1 MLSVFTVPASAGWA
15 GMIMIRQIVFVAL
28 VGVFSLNVA
37 VSQEVVVYKTA
48 VVALVEDPAVRADF
62 EEGLAAKFREHNY
75 DSMPTYN
82 FVPDIAEVDDAG
94 FAQRLA
100 EEGIQAIL
108 MLRPAAIGAGSTLES
123 VRDEVSPEIYS
134 DIEAFARE
142 ISASGGEDLFVVV
155 HMAIYLIT
163 EDGVELIS
171 SGASWLEEE
180 AESREQGTEQL
191 QNLIVGIVNKTRPLL
206 RQRLGLA
213 PLE

>member
-1 MLSVFTVPASAGWA
+1 MLNVFTVPASAGWA
-15 GMIMIRQIVFVAL
+15 GIFMIRQIAFVAL

-37 VSQEVVVYKTA
+37 VTQDVVIYKA
-48 VVALVEDPAVRADF
+48 AMVVLVEDPAVRADF

-75 DSMPTYN
+75 DAITTYDL
-82 FVPDIAEVDDAG
+82 VPDITGVDDAG
-94 FAQRLA
+94 FAERLA

-134 DIEAFARE
+134 DIEAFAGE
-142 ISASGGEDLFVVV
+142 ISASGGKDLFVVV
-155 HMAIYLIT
+155 HMAIYLIA

-171 SGASWLEEE
+171 SGVSWLEEE
-180 AESREQGTEQL
+180 AESREQGIELL
-191 QNLIVGIVNKTRPLL
+191 QDVIVGIVNKTRPLL
-206 RQRLGLA
+206 RQHLGLA

>member
-1 MLSVFTVPASAGWA
+1 
-15 GMIMIRQIVFVAL
+15 MIRQITFVAF
-28 VGVFSLNVA
+28 VGVICLNIA
-37 VSQEVVVYKTA
+37 VSQEVVVYKTG

-82 FVPDIAEVDDAG
+82 FVPDITGVDDAG

-206 RQRLGLA
+206 RQHLGLA

>member
-1 MLSVFTVPASAGWA
+1 
-15 GMIMIRQIVFVAL
+15 MIRQITFVAL
-28 VGVFSLNVA
+28 VGVICLNIA
-37 VSQEVVVYKTA
+37 VFQEVIVYKTA

-75 DSMPTYN
+75 DSITTYD
-82 FVPDIAEVDDAG
+82 FMPDINEVDDAD
-94 FAQRLA
+94 FAERLA

-108 MLRPAAIGAGSTLES
+108 MLRPTAIGAGSTLES

-134 DIEAFARE
+134 DIEAFAGE
-142 ISASGGEDLFVVV
+142 ISTSGGKDLFVVV

-163 EDGVELIS
+163 EDGAELIS
-171 SGASWLEEE
+171 SGVSWLEEE
-180 AESREQGTEQL
+180 AESREQGIELL
-191 QNLIVGIVNKTRPLL
+191 QDVIVGIVNKTRPLL

>member
-1 MLSVFTVPASAGWA
+1 
-15 GMIMIRQIVFVAL
+15 MIRQITFVAL
-28 VGVFSLNVA
+28 VGVICLNIA

-82 FVPDIAEVDDAG
+82 LVPDITGVDDAG

-100 EEGIQAIL
+100 EEGIKAIL

-134 DIEAFARE
+134 DIEAFAGE
-142 ISASGGEDLFVVV
+142 ISASGGKDLFAVV

-163 EDGVELIS
+163 ENGAELIS
-171 SGASWLEEE
+171 AGASWLEEE
-180 AESREQGTEQL
+180 AESREQGIEQL
-191 QNLIVGIVNKTRPLL
+191 QNLIVDVVNKTRPLL
-206 RQRLGLA
+206 RQHLGLA

>member
-1 MLSVFTVPASAGWA
+1 
-15 GMIMIRQIVFVAL
+15 MIRQITFVAL
-28 VGVFSLNVA
+28 VGVICLNIA

-82 FVPDIAEVDDAG
+82 FVPDITGVDDAG

-100 EEGIQAIL
+100 EEGIQTIL

-142 ISASGGEDLFVVV
+142 ISASGGKDLFVVV

-171 SGASWLEEE
+171 SGATWLEEE

-206 RQRLGLA
+206 RQHLGLA